1 VSSDFDGVR
10 LPEGSRVKA
19 DSAPIIEKRRLLSTV
34 LCPPSWITVRGCRPS
49 RANRD
54 QELEATRPIGE
65 LMSLR
70 DILSI
75 AIPTVGLLVLAQP
88 GEPRWILRPWFA
100 SRPPRRRWF
109 IVFDVVILVGAI
121 VHAVA

>member
-1 VSSDFDGVR
+1 MAVLGPS
-10 LPEGSRVKA
+10 SRV
-19 DSAPIIEKRRLLSTV
+19 
-34 LCPPSWITVRGCRPS
+34 TVREVT
-49 RANRD
+49 RAR
-54 QELEATRPIGE
+54 QARIKLQATGPIVG

-88 GEPRWILRPWFA
+88 GEPRWILRPWFV
-100 SRPPRRRWF
+100 SGPPRRWWF
-109 IVFDVVILVGAI
+109 ILFDGVILVGAI